1 MNLAWATCLGY
12 GDSKDLDKCYK
23 LVDHEQLTAQNIPL
37 TSRAKSMLNNAIVD
51 ILINNDGRLNNSE
64 LQRFRALLA
73 KQLEVKLATASINE
87 KTCYD
92 KTVRIEDNMII
103 EEGDKIELCFRFEG
117 SAFSKKLDHKT
128 ALLTRMVANDVNNNP
143 KVKQY
148 HFMTGEDKS
157 MRYFMYTFRKRDLF
171 KRKWTIEFY
180 DILGNLVFEKAF
192 NVTTKEQ

>member
-1 MNLAWATCLGY
+1 MNGIYAPKNTDLFYQYTTLAYEQIDNYKNYLEFILARMNLAWATCLGY

-87 KTCYD
+87 KPCYD

-117 SAFSKKLDHKT
+117 SAFSKKYRHNCS
-128 ALLTRMVANDVNNNP
+128 R
-143 KVKQY
+143 
-148 HFMTGEDKS
+148 
-157 MRYFMYTFRKRDLF
+157 
-171 KRKWTIEFY
+171 
-180 DILGNLVFEKAF
+180 
-192 NVTTKEQ
+192 